1 MGCDHKLIAG
11 EPHLWGCK
19 VGTELLWLQLDSVVV
34 LVDCFLGTRTGPFR
48 LAAFS
53 HPTTQGDYSLC
64 SDSPL
69 SASLRL
75 FCLN

>member
-19 VGTELLWLQLDSVVV
+19 VGTKLLWLQLDSVVV

-48 LAAFS
+48 LVAFS
-53 HPTTQGDYSLC
+53 LGRVMPTQQPRGTIHFVQKVPFL
-64 SDSPL
+64 L
-69 SASLRL
+69 L
-75 FCLN
+75 